1 MYLCKMKNKLE
12 NIEKSIQRKNAIEQG
27 FFDGRFSQKVVSDKK
42 KKESKNKARKKVCLV
57 DY

>member
-1 MYLCKMKNKLE
+1 MKNKLE